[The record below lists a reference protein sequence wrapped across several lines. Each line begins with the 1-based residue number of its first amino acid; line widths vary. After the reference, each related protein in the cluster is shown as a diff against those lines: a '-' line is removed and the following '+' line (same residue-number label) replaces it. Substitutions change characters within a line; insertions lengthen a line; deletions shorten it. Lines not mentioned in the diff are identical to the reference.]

1 MFYFF
6 YVLEDYDD
14 LREAP
19 RLAQPGLRTLAALK
33 SHPAIQATVSLTSL
47 CREQVTGG
55 KCVWGVVLV
64 VGMVW
69 VVAGVGG
76 AM

>member
-1 MFYFF
+1 
-6 YVLEDYDD
+6 
-14 LREAP
+14 
-19 RLAQPGLRTLAALK
+19 
-33 SHPAIQATVSLTSL
+33 VSLTSL

-55 KCVWGVVLV
+55 KWVWGVVLV